1 MRLRKVLIGIGL
13 TLLVFIGIG
22 GFALSRLDPNDY
34 VDLLD
39 AKVQAA
45 TGRELKIDGNVGY
58 SLSLRPTISAA
69 GIRLQNAPWGS
80 RPDMVTAKRIEIQI
94 ALLPL
99 LKGNVEVRGLTL
111 VAPDVLLEVGP
122 DGAKNWDFKRKDA
135 GTKQMPDTASAQ
147 KIDVRRA
154 RIEDGIVT
162 YHDVKTKRSIRFGL
176 NDIALA
182 SAGNSV
188 ELKGTG
194 SLNAV
199 PIEIDGSVNHGGRLG
214 TAGAVGNGEFTLTAS
229 GAKLAAKGA
238 IPVGAGG
245 LTGLEVKFVSAVS
258 NWTTLAKLMQGSP
271 SRLPALKAEGRAR
284 ADPDAFIVDDL
295 KVSLGKSH
303 AIGNVRLNLGDKRS
317 NFEARLDSPFVDLAE
332 LQGQGGGKAAN
343 SSADGRLFSA
353 EPFALDAVRDL
364 NGKVDLRIAKLALRG
379 GKSLDSVQAKMIF
392 NNGRV
397 IADPV
402 RILVGGQELRM
413 RLNANATS
421 GKALALNFSL
431 DGQGISLGALTAM
444 FGVASVTDGGP
455 TDLSIKLSGAGDS
468 VRSLMAGANG
478 DVRIVVG
485 PGRIKNQAINFG
497 ADITELLNGLNP
509 ARTSDPYTELKCAV
523 VRLPIRQG
531 IARVDK
537 SIAAETAKVNV
548 IAAGVIDLRNETL
561 DLGFRPKAVTGL
573 GVGLGSLADL
583 GRLRGSLAD
592 PKVEIDA
599 AGAATAAAQIGLA
612 AATGGLSLLAGRFL
626 TDGVPDHPCQVAL
639 TGAVR
644 SQRAEAERKPGI
656 VESVVDGIKRLFG
669 R

>member
-1 MRLRKVLIGIGL
+1 
-13 TLLVFIGIG
+13 
-22 GFALSRLDPNDY
+22 
-34 VDLLD
+34 
-39 AKVQAA
+39 
-45 TGRELKIDGNVGY
+45 
-58 SLSLRPTISAA
+58 
-69 GIRLQNAPWGS
+69 
-80 RPDMVTAKRIEIQI
+80 
-94 ALLPL
+94 
-99 LKGNVEVRGLTL
+99 
-111 VAPDVLLEVGP
+111 
-122 DGAKNWDFKRKDA
+122 
-135 GTKQMPDTASAQ
+135 
-147 KIDVRRA
+147 
-154 RIEDGIVT
+154 
-162 YHDVKTKRSIRFGL
+162 
-176 NDIALA
+176 
-182 SAGNSV
+182 
-188 ELKGTG
+188 
-194 SLNAV
+194 
-199 PIEIDGSVNHGGRLG
+199 
-214 TAGAVGNGEFTLTAS
+214 
-229 GAKLAAKGA
+229 
-238 IPVGAGG
+238 
-245 LTGLEVKFVSAVS
+245 
-258 NWTTLAKLMQGSP
+258 
-271 SRLPALKAEGRAR
+271 
-284 ADPDAFIVDDL
+284 
-295 KVSLGKSH
+295 
-303 AIGNVRLNLGDKRS
+303 
-317 NFEARLDSPFVDLAE
+317 
-332 LQGQGGGKAAN
+332 
-343 SSADGRLFSA
+343 
-353 EPFALDAVRDL
+353 
-364 NGKVDLRIAKLALRG
+364 
-379 GKSLDSVQAKMIF
+379 
-392 NNGRV
+392 
-397 IADPV
+397 
-402 RILVGGQELRM
+402 M